1 MTRAFIFPGQGSQV
15 VGMGKELTN
24 TYPLAR
30 EVFEEVD
37 EALNRNLS
45 KLIFEGPEDDLT
57 LTENAQPAIMATS
70 VAIMRILSVEG
81 KLDLAR
87 EASHVAGH
95 SLGEYSAL
103 AVAGAFSLSDAA
115 RILQSRGRA
124 MQAAVPLGEGA
135 MAVFIGLSLDDA
147 YAVAEEAA
155 NYGVCDFA
163 NDNAPGQVVVSGS
176 KVSIEKAIVLAKKK
190 GARRAIML
198 PVSAPFHC
206 ALMTP
211 AADVLREVLSEI
223 VIKNPIVPIVS
234 NVVAE
239 AVTDAGRIRELLVEQ
254 VTGRVR
260 WRECVLAMKHAGV
273 GEFIEIGAGKVLSG
287 LVRRIDRDFIVSN
300 VDTPEDVVGF
310 LKI

>member
-15 VGMGKELTN
+15 VGMGKELAN
-24 TYPLAR
+24 AYPVAR

-45 KLIFEGPEDDLT
+45 KLIFEGPEDELT

-70 VAIMRILSVEG
+70 VAIMRILSVVG
-81 KLDLAR
+81 GFDLAR

-135 MAVFIGLSLDDA
+135 MAVFMGLSLDDA
-147 YAVAEEAA
+147 DAVAEEAA

-176 KVSIEKAIVLAKKK
+176 KISIEKAIVLAKKK

-206 ALMTP
+206 ALMAP
-211 AADVLREVLSEI
+211 AADVLSEVLSEI
-223 VIKNPIVPIVS
+223 VMENPIVPIVS
-234 NVVAE
+234 NVIAE

-273 GEFIEIGAGKVLSG
+273 SEFIEIGAGKILSG
-287 LVRRIDRDFIVSN
+287 LVRRIDRDLIVSN
-300 VDTPEDVVGF
+300 VDTPEDVVAF
-310 LKI
+310 FKV

>member
-1 MTRAFIFPGQGSQV
+1 MARAFIFPGQGSQV
-15 VGMGKELTN
+15 VGMGKELAN
-24 TYPLAR
+24 AYPLAR

-37 EALNRNLS
+37 EALNKNLS
-45 KLIFEGPEDDLT
+45 KLMFDGPEDELT

-70 VAIMRILSVEG
+70 VAIMRILSVSG
-81 KLDLAR
+81 GFDLAR

-103 AVAGAFSLSDAA
+103 AVAGALSLSDTA
-115 RILQSRGRA
+115 RIVQSRGRA

-147 YAVAEEAA
+147 GAVAEEAA

-176 KVSIEKAIVLAKKK
+176 KTSIEKAIEIAKKK

-206 ALMTP
+206 TLMAP
-211 AADVLREVLSEI
+211 AADILSQVLSEI
-223 VIKNPIVPIVS
+223 VMKDPIVPIVS

-260 WRECVLAMKHAGV
+260 WRECVLAMKHIGV
-273 GEFIEIGAGKVLSG
+273 SEFIEIGAGKVLSG
-287 LVRRIDRDFIVSN
+287 LVRRIDRDLFVSN
-300 VDTPEDVVGF
+300 VDTPEDVVAF
-310 LKI
+310 LKV